1 MGLEVRY
8 IRTVRVLVSQSGE
21 TCEGCMCRMLMT
33 CGKTANDTLRG
44 ISGNF
49 LNGNDVRKV
58 GVEIGIIEEE
68 EGLG

>member
-1 MGLEVRY
+1 MNY
-8 IRTVRVLVSQSGE
+8 
-21 TCEGCMCRMLMT
+21 
-33 CGKTANDTLRG
+33 GKIARDTLRG

-58 GVEIGIIEEE
+58 SVESRIIEEE